1 VLKTGS
7 MAFNGNG
14 QLTTPAANISGIS
27 IGGFADGA
35 SNLTFNWQL
44 YDPNGAG
51 LVSQVAA
58 TSAASSTLQ
67 NGYPSGTLS
76 TYSIDNTGTIQ
87 GSFTNGQTV
96 AIGQIAMATFANLQG
111 LSRNGSN
118 EFLPTLSSGVANIGT
133 ANSGGRG
140 AITGGSL
147 EESNADIATEF
158 SQLILAE
165 RGYEANAK
173 TVTTFDQVTQDAI
186 NLKQ

>member
-1 VLKTGS
+1 
-7 MAFNGNG
+7 M
-14 QLTTPAANISGIS
+14 
-27 IGGFADGA
+27 
-35 SNLTFNWQL
+35 
-44 YDPNGAG
+44 
-51 LVSQVAA
+51 AA

-76 TYSIDNTGTIQ
+76 SYSIDNTGTIQ

-96 AIGQIAMATFANLQG
+96 AIAQIALATFSNLQG
-111 LSRNGSN
+111 LQRNGSN
-118 EFLPTLSSGVANIGT
+118 EFLPSLSSGVANIGV
-133 ANSGGRG
+133 ANSAGRG
-140 AITGGSL
+140 SITGGSL

-173 TVTTFDQVTQDAI
+173 AITTFDQVTQDAI